1 MYCQNNRYWSKTRS
15 EGMIV
20 IKLDNQTSEILTA
33 VLNEAVMHSFPNN
46 VSIILQLLT
55 SENMTIRD
63 TTD

>member
-1 MYCQNNRYWSKTRS
+1 
-15 EGMIV
+15 MIV